1 MKRPSHQLGLA
12 RKHKVELFFPDK
24 NRTHYVENFEVAMP
38 KNKLVTVLI
47 LVALFLL
54 VPFLIG
60 RITVAVLNATYPSP
74 AATSTIGNY
83 RVGSSPA
90 AGRIATL
97 RAEAEAASRSLE
109 RARAMTRITLVV
121 IGVYYVA
128 LISVLI
134 IRRSRKR
141 KLQSV

>member
-1 MKRPSHQLGLA
+1 
-12 RKHKVELFFPDK
+12 
-24 NRTHYVENFEVAMP
+24 MP

-47 LVALFLL
+47 VAALFLL

-60 RITVAVLNATYPSP
+60 RITVAILNVTYPSP
-74 AATSTIGNY
+74 AAPSATANY
-83 RVGSSPA
+83 NLASSPA
-90 AGRIATL
+90 VGRIATL

-109 RARAMTRITLVV
+109 RARAITRIALVV

-128 LISVLI
+128 LVSALI

-141 KLQSV
+141 RVQRA